1 MSDDGGGRAPRPLKA
16 ASWWRHSSPPW
27 PPGADSLDAWLYTNS
42 KGATQLPSHHWQCV
56 VPPSARAKAADSAAF
71 IHPPHPPG
79 ALVCGH
85 RVHRKCWDAMLSA
98 QAILPMPTP
107 PMATPTPTPNSLW
120 MLSGQAKDSSADA
133 LTPHCP
139 VCRAWQGGESTAAPT
154 SKRWY
159 EQPPRD

>member
-1 MSDDGGGRAPRPLKA
+1 MTVAAERPPVEICRLGGATAHHPGLLGRTPQTPGCTRTLKERPSCPHTTGSVWCLRQPVPKPPIL
-16 ASWWRHSSPPW
+16 RHSFTPLS
-27 PPGADSLDAWLYTNS
+27 
-42 KGATQLPSHHWQCV
+42 
-56 VPPSARAKAADSAAF
+56 
-71 IHPPHPPG
+71 PPG